1 MMMRRSPRG
10 SALLAALIVIGVLAL
25 VTVATLR
32 LASISK
38 DQASKDSRSLSQT
51 ACVEAARQYLMGRL
65 RVFGLDATTIT
76 FNTAVP
82 LENGNRVIRTGHIDT
97 AAITSVRAVGSGS
110 VGGAVSG
117 LQDMTNKIVAGPTMG
132 GRPYQAVVT
141 CEDPHAGPMELEFII
156 RWGL

>member
-1 MMMRRSPRG
+1 MMIRRPPRG

-32 LASISK
+32 LAGMSK
-38 DQASKDSRSLSQT
+38 DQAAKDGRLLSQT

-65 RVFGLDATTIT
+65 RVFGLDPTSIT
-76 FNTAVP
+76 FSTAIP
-82 LENGNRVIRTGHIDT
+82 LDNGVRTIRTGHVDT
-97 AAITSVRAVGSGS
+97 AAITSVRAAAPGS
-110 VGGAVSG
+110 VGGGNAA

-132 GRPYQAVVT
+132 GRPYNAVVT
-141 CEDPHAGPMELEFII
+141 CVDPQAGAMELEFII

>member
-1 MMMRRSPRG
+1 MMIRRPPRG
-10 SALLAALIVIGVLAL
+10 SALLAALLVIGVLAL

-38 DQASKDSRSLSQT
+38 DQAAKDARSLSQT

-65 RVFGLDATTIT
+65 RVFGLDPTTIT
-76 FNTAVP
+76 FSTAVS
-82 LENGNRVIRTGHIDT
+82 LENGTRTIRTGHVDT
-97 AAITSVRAVGSGS
+97 AAITSVRAVAPGS
-110 VGGAVSG
+110 VGGGNSG
-117 LQDMTNKIVAGPTMG
+117 LQDITNKIVAGPSMG

-141 CEDPHAGPMELEFII
+141 CVDPRAGAMELEFII